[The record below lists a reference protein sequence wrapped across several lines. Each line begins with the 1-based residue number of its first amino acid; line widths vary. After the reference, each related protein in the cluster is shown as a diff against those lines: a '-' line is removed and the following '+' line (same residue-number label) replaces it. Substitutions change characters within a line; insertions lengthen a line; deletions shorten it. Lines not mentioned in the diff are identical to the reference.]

1 MAVPVALPT
10 GVSLLFVSIALVA
23 ANGPDHQPL
32 RALAGDTTSARLLRA
47 FLPVTVIGVLAYSV
61 IGRFL
66 TEYMETLPVLLSV
79 GPALMPAAS
88 AVVFAAGAAVVIARV
103 ARSLGGTLDEA
114 EAERASATEPLARS
128 EARLRGIVE
137 GQTKLIVRTLPD
149 GTLTFL
155 NEAMCRYATRAAG
168 R

>member
-1 MAVPVALPT
+1 MAVPVALRT

-66 TEYMETLPVLLSV
+66 TEYMKTLPVLLSV

-88 AVVFAAGAAVVIARV
+88 AVVIARV